1 MAAVPST
8 RARWSTG
15 PAPGPRHG
23 ALARALSDRVTG
35 SVRGMPEH
43 GTREAVYLP
52 DAACH
57 GVELA
62 ADRPREARPSCK
74 DELSRAGPAQ
84 REGVEGGFR
93 TGDRWERVVDFVV
106 GARQ

>member
-1 MAAVPST
+1 
-8 RARWSTG
+8 
-15 PAPGPRHG
+15 
-23 ALARALSDRVTG
+23 
-35 SVRGMPEH
+35 MPEH

-52 DAACH
+52 DAGCH
-57 GVELA
+57 GVALA
-62 ADRPREARPSCK
+62 ADRPRGAQPSCK

-84 REGVEGGFR
+84 RDEVEGGFR

>member
-1 MAAVPST
+1 
-8 RARWSTG
+8 
-15 PAPGPRHG
+15 
-23 ALARALSDRVTG
+23 
-35 SVRGMPEH
+35 MPEH

-74 DELSRAGPAQ
+74 DELSRGGPTQ

-93 TGDRWERVVDFVV
+93 TGDRWGRVVDFVE